1 VSRARD
7 IAQFAAHARAFES
20 MLALMG
26 GVRTTIKAMKGIV
39 MTQKMSF
46 QSVSGS
52 CAREGDGPCRKE
64 GKVTVHRGKWRE
76 GTRHRTHKGDG
87 MT

>member
-1 VSRARD
+1 
-7 IAQFAAHARAFES
+7 

-52 CAREGDGPCRKE
+52 CAREGDGPCERKA
-64 GKVTVHRGKWRE
+64 GKAGKVRQVTVHRGKCRE
-76 GTRHRTHKGDG
+76 AHGHRNKEET
-87 MT
+87 